1 MICLGMNRALM
12 HIADIFFSPDM
23 KYPFLNFPL
32 SMIFFFSMLMGAC
45 IILIR
50 YIILHCIGLY
60 HVDLMKTTSIFWNVI
75 LGFLWYDIS
84 LLVNCAKII
93 FRIQMSLES
102 DWLRIACYCLCI
114 NCFIKVKF
122 FCKLTS
128 QITIKLTKK
137 FNFISKNNIY
147 FLFAHSCCN
156 DL

>member
-12 HIADIFFSPDM
+12 HIADIFFLQTWNILFWIS
-23 KYPFLNFPL
+23 LL
-32 SMIFFFSMLMGAC
+32 SMIFFSPCKWGHVLYWSG
-45 IILIR
+45 ILFD
-50 YIILHCIGLY
+50 LHCIGLY

-114 NCFIKVKF
+114 NLFHQSKV
-122 FCKLTS
+122 
-128 QITIKLTKK
+128 
-137 FNFISKNNIY
+137 
-147 FLFAHSCCN
+147 FLQTH
-156 DL
+156 LQK

>member
-32 SMIFFFSMLMGAC
+32 SMIFFSPCKWGHVLYWSGN
-45 IILIR
+45 
-50 YIILHCIGLY
+50 IILHCIGLY

-93 FRIQMSLES
+93 FQIKMSLES

-114 NCFIKVKF
+114 NLFHQSKV
-122 FCKLTS
+122 
-128 QITIKLTKK
+128 
-137 FNFISKNNIY
+137 
-147 FLFAHSCCN
+147 FLQTH
-156 DL
+156 LQK

>member
-1 MICLGMNRALM
+1 MLIFFFLQTWNILFSIS
-12 HIADIFFSPDM
+12 HYPWFFFSPC
-23 KYPFLNFPL
+23 KWGHVLYWSGN
-32 SMIFFFSMLMGAC
+32 
-45 IILIR
+45 
-50 YIILHCIGLY
+50 IILHCIGLY

-128 QITIKLTKK
+128 KNNIKLTKK
-137 FNFISKNNIY
+137 FHFISKNNIY

>member
-1 MICLGMNRALM
+1 ML
-12 HIADIFFSPDM
+12 
-23 KYPFLNFPL
+23 
-32 SMIFFFSMLMGAC
+32 IFFFSRHEISFSQFP
-45 IILIR
+45 IIHDFFF
-50 YIILHCIGLY
+50 LHVNGGMYYTDPVYYSPLY
-60 HVDLMKTTSIFWNVI
+60 WFIPCRSNEDNFNLLEYVI

-128 QITIKLTKK
+128 KNNIKLTKK

>member
-32 SMIFFFSMLMGAC
+32 SMIFFSPCKWGHVLYWSGN
-45 IILIR
+45 
-50 YIILHCIGLY
+50 IILHCIGLY

-114 NCFIKVKF
+114 NLFHQSKV
-122 FCKLTS
+122 
-128 QITIKLTKK
+128 
-137 FNFISKNNIY
+137 
-147 FLFAHSCCN
+147 FLQTH
-156 DL
+156 LQK